1 MSITVLL
8 VAHIAVL
15 GYWLGS
21 EFVINHTFRYVS
33 WSAGMPFEERDRL
46 MSHVMNVD
54 QHVRY
59 ALILQL
65 GLGFSLAAL
74 YGFIP
79 GRETTAWVFL
89 TLMLAWLGF
98 VEVVHRCRSGGIGD
112 KLALID
118 RFSRYVLLVAL
129 ASMGIYGL
137 LSSSSTLPGWLAW
150 KLICF
155 AGVVSSG
162 VGIRISLINYYKVW
176 KKIELEGSTESN
188 ERAIRQSYVKATS
201 VLLVLWV
208 FISVIVYLSVWK
220 PV

>member
-1 MSITVLL
+1 MITVLL

-33 WSAGMPFEERDRL
+33 WSAGMPFDERSRL

-59 ALILQL
+59 ALVLQL
-65 GLGFSLAAL
+65 GLGFALAAL

-79 GRETTAWVFL
+79 GGEASAWAFL
-89 TLMLAWLGF
+89 LFMLAWLGF
-98 VEVVHRCRSGGIGD
+98 VEVIHHLRTGPISNT
-112 KLALID
+112 LALID
-118 RFSRYVLLVAL
+118 RSSRYLLIIIL
-129 ASMGIYGL
+129 AGIGIYSL
-137 LSSSSTLPGWLAW
+137 LKSSSIPHWLSW

-155 AGVVSSG
+155 AGVISSG
-162 VGIRISLINYYKVW
+162 VGIRIALIQYFTIW
-176 KKIELEGSTESN
+176 KRIEKEGSTASN
-188 ERAIRQSYVKATS
+188 ERAIKSAYKKATS

-208 FISVIVYLSVWK
+208 FIALIVYLSVWK
-220 PV
+220 PI